1 MIKTDNE
8 LKEILNVLLKNNENE
23 CVEFKSAKNDYD
35 VDKLGKYFS
44 AISNEATLRNKQFGW
59 IIFGVDDKTY
69 KLTNTKFYSD
79 NNFNRLKKQIAD
91 NTTDNTTFIDIYSLE
106 IDSNRVIM
114 FQIPATSGTPMNW
127 KGFPYGRNGESLMPL
142 SLNKIEQIKATANYD
157 WSRQIIE
164 EATINNLDPDAIKVA
179 REQFKNKHR
188 GKPIADEIDDMSN
201 EAFLNKAKLTING
214 KITFT
219 TMLLLGKNED
229 DYLMRGYTPRMT
241 WKLYDETNV
250 IDYEHFGIPFIVNV
264 EKVSAKIRNLR
275 YRYMINKNSLFPNE
289 VDQYDSY
296 ILHELINNCIAHQDY
311 RLKGIINIMEFK
323 DKLIITNEGHFIPQS
338 IETVLKEGYS
348 SPYYRNQFLANAM
361 VNLNMIDTVGS
372 GIKRVF
378 NIQKEKFFP
387 MPDYDLSKDNRV
399 IVTLYGKII
408 DEKYSKILFE
418 KTDLD
423 IEKVILLDRVQ
434 KGYSLTKEQSDYLK
448 KNNLIE
454 GRYPNIYISST
465 IAEITDEKE
474 KYMNNKGIDNKYYMD
489 YIYEYIKTFG
499 SASRKEI
506 NDLTKPKLPSNLT
519 NEQLDN
525 KVRSLLRTLRQE
537 EKIINIGTDKN
548 SKWILK

>member
-59 IIFGVDDKTY
+59 IIFGVDDKTH

-214 KITFT
+214 NF
-219 TMLLLGKNED
+219 
-229 DYLMRGYTPRMT
+229 
-241 WKLYDETNV
+241 
-250 IDYEHFGIPFIVNV
+250 
-264 EKVSAKIRNLR
+264 
-275 YRYMINKNSLFPNE
+275 
-289 VDQYDSY
+289 
-296 ILHELINNCIAHQDY
+296 
-311 RLKGIINIMEFK
+311 
-323 DKLIITNEGHFIPQS
+323 
-338 IETVLKEGYS
+338 
-348 SPYYRNQFLANAM
+348 
-361 VNLNMIDTVGS
+361 
-372 GIKRVF
+372 
-378 NIQKEKFFP
+378 
-387 MPDYDLSKDNRV
+387 
-399 IVTLYGKII
+399 
-408 DEKYSKILFE
+408 
-418 KTDLD
+418 
-423 IEKVILLDRVQ
+423 
-434 KGYSLTKEQSDYLK
+434 
-448 KNNLIE
+448 
-454 GRYPNIYISST
+454 
-465 IAEITDEKE
+465 
-474 KYMNNKGIDNKYYMD
+474 
-489 YIYEYIKTFG
+489 
-499 SASRKEI
+499 
-506 NDLTKPKLPSNLT
+506 
-519 NEQLDN
+519 
-525 KVRSLLRTLRQE
+525 
-537 EKIINIGTDKN
+537 
-548 SKWILK
+548 